1 MSSSGHATGDEPRVH
16 TASFAVAERIEWED
30 HVHEDVHEILWGCRG
45 TLTVETDDGYFAVPS
60 ALGLWIPAGVRHRV
74 TAASGTRFQCTYLDP
89 SLGAASEQTSAIA
102 LTELIESLLTRLAS
116 RAVLA
121 AAPRAHAEA
130 LVVALLEPVEIAT
143 IDLPTPSDDR
153 TRRVADGILADP
165 ADNRSI
171 DDWGHE
177 VGASARNLSRL
188 FTAETGL
195 SFTLWRTRA
204 RLRRSIELLAAGYPV
219 TAVSRRVGYAT
230 PSAFVHAFRR
240 EIGRTPGEFA
250 EARSVRRG
258 DASA

>member
-1 MSSSGHATGDEPRVH
+1 MSSSGHEPANEPRVH
-16 TASFAVAERIEWED
+16 TASFAVTERIEWED
-30 HVHEDVHEILWGCRG
+30 HVHDDVHEILWGCRG

-60 ALGLWIPAGVRHRV
+60 ALGLWIPAGVQHRV

-89 SLGAASEQTSAIA
+89 SLGAPSARTSAVTV
-102 LTELIESLLTRLAS
+102 TELIESLLTLLAS
-116 RAVLA
+116 PAALA

-130 LVVALLEPVEIAT
+130 LVAALLEPIEIAT
-143 IDLPTPSDDR
+143 IDIPMPGDDR

-188 FTAETGL
+188 FTTETGL
-195 SFTLWRTRA
+195 SFTAWRTRA
-204 RLRRSIELLAAGYPV
+204 RIRRSIELLAAGYPV
-219 TAVSRRVGYAT
+219 SAVSRRVGYTA

-240 EIGRTPGEFA
+240 EIGRTPGEFS
-250 EARSVRRG
+250 EARAARRE